1 MLFRSTMK
9 KYFLK
14 TLTAALAFGVT
25 AAAHHASAQ
34 NFPTRPISIV
44 VPFTAGGTTDVI
56 ARAVSNEVAD
66 AFKQSIVLDNRGG
79 ANGIIGYDLVAKSAP
94 DGYTLLHTAVAF
106 AINATVY
113 KKLPFDV
120 SKDFIPV
127 TTIAVGQGAL
137 IVVHS
142 SVPAHSVK
150 ELVELAKQKQ
160 LTYSSPGIG
169 NGMHLITEAFD
180 ARAGIKMLHVPY
192 KGAGP
197 ALNALLSAEV
207 QVMLIPPL
215 IVAQHIKAGRLRA
228 LAYSGVKRLDVMPD
242 MPLISEAGYPGF
254 HMDSGWH
261 GWFAPANTPD
271 RIVQPIYAAI
281 RKAVLTP
288 RMRDLFITAGYE
300 PVAEP
305 PAVFQK
311 IVAADIKR
319 WGEIARLAGVK
330 PE

>member
-1 MLFRSTMK
+1 VISPGSFAQTYPDHPIRLIVG
-9 KYFLK
+9 
-14 TLTAALAFGVT
+14 TAPGGTQDGT
-25 AAAHHASAQ
+25 ARMVSKELEGLLGQ
-34 NFPTRPISIV
+34 PIV
-44 VPFTAGGTTDVI
+44 V
-56 ARAVSNEVAD
+56 
-66 AFKQSIVLDNRGG
+66 DNRGG
-79 ANGIIGYDLVAKSAP
+79 ANGIIGYDLVAKAAP

-137 IVVHS
+137 IVVHA
-142 SVPAHSVK
+142 SVAARTVK

-160 LTYSSPGIG
+160 LSYSSPGIG

-180 ARAGIKMLHVPY
+180 ARAGIKMLHIPY

-228 LAYSGVKRLDVMPD
+228 LAYSGLKRLEVMPD
-242 MPLISEAGYPGF
+242 IPLISEAGLPGF

-261 GWFAPANTPD
+261 GWFAPAKT
-271 RIVQPIYAAI
+271 
-281 RKAVLTP
+281 
-288 RMRDLFITAGYE
+288 
-300 PVAEP
+300 P
-305 PAVFQK
+305 PAVINK
-311 IVAADIKR
+311 LYAAVHKSLETPKMKEFFTAIGYDAGGESPEQFRKTFEADKKR
-319 WGEIARLAGVK
+319 WGEIAKMAK
-330 PE
+330 ITADE

>member
-1 MLFRSTMK
+1 MN
-9 KYFLK
+9 K
-14 TLTAALAFGVT
+14 TCGAVALVLGITAGSSL
-25 AAAHHASAQ
+25 AQ
-34 NFPTRPISIV
+34 NYPEHPIRLIVGTAPGGTQDGTARMVSKEVEGLLGQPIV
-44 VPFTAGGTTDVI
+44 V
-56 ARAVSNEVAD
+56 
-66 AFKQSIVLDNRGG
+66 DNRGG
-79 ANGIIGYDLVAKSAP
+79 ANGIIGYDLVAKAAP

-127 TTIAVGQGAL
+127 TNIAVGQGAL

-142 SVPAHSVK
+142 SVPARTVK
-150 ELVELAKQKQ
+150 ELIDLAKQKQ
-160 LTYSSPGIG
+160 LSYSSPGIG

-180 ARAGIKMLHVPY
+180 ARAGIKMLHIPY

-228 LAYSGVKRLDVMPD
+228 LAYSGVKRLDLMPD
-242 MPLISEAGYPGF
+242 TPLISEAGVAGF

-261 GWFAPANTPD
+261 GWFAPAKT
-271 RIVQPIYAAI
+271 
-281 RKAVLTP
+281 
-288 RMRDLFITAGYE
+288 
-300 PVAEP
+300 P
-305 PAVFQK
+305 PAIINKLYTAVHKSLETPKMKEFFASIGYDAGGETPEQFRKTFEADK
-311 IVAADIKR
+311 IR
-319 WGEIARLAGVK
+319 WGEIAKLAK
-330 PE
+330 ITAEE

>member
-1 MLFRSTMK
+1 MR
-9 KYFLK
+9 K
-14 TLTAALAFGVT
+14 TCGAAALLFAVLSG
-25 AAAHHASAQ
+25 SGLAQ
-34 NFPTRPISIV
+34 NYPDHPIRLIVGTAPGGTQDGTARMVSKEVESLLGQPIV
-44 VPFTAGGTTDVI
+44 V
-56 ARAVSNEVAD
+56 
-66 AFKQSIVLDNRGG
+66 DNRGG
-79 ANGIIGYDLVAKSAP
+79 ANGIIGYDLVAKAAP

-120 SKDFIPV
+120 SRDFIPV
-127 TTIAVGQGAL
+127 TTVAVGQGAL

-215 IVAQHIKAGRLRA
+215 IVSQHIKAGRLRA

-261 GWFAPANTPD
+261 GWFAPAKT
-271 RIVQPIYAAI
+271 
-281 RKAVLTP
+281 
-288 RMRDLFITAGYE
+288 
-300 PVAEP
+300 P
-305 PAVFQK
+305 PAVVNK
-311 IVAADIKR
+311 IYLAVRKALDSPKMKDFFTTIGYDAGGESPEQFRKTFEADKKR
-319 WGEIARLAGVK
+319 WGEIARLAK
-330 PE
+330 ISADE

>member
-1 MLFRSTMK
+1 MNKGIL
-9 KYFLK
+9 
-14 TLTAALAFGVT
+14 AALLALGVISPGSFAQTYPDHPIRLIVGT
-25 AAAHHASAQ
+25 APGGTQDGTARMVSKEVEGLLGQ
-34 NFPTRPISIV
+34 PIV
-44 VPFTAGGTTDVI
+44 V
-56 ARAVSNEVAD
+56 
-66 AFKQSIVLDNRGG
+66 DNRGG
-79 ANGIIGYDLVAKSAP
+79 ANGIIGYDLVAKAAP

-137 IVVHS
+137 IVVHA
-142 SVPAHSVK
+142 SVAARTVK

-160 LTYSSPGIG
+160 LSYSSPGIG

-180 ARAGIKMLHVPY
+180 ARAGIKMLHIPY

-228 LAYSGVKRLDVMPD
+228 LAYSGVKRLEVMPD
-242 MPLISEAGYPGF
+242 IPMISEAGLPGF

-261 GWFAPANTPD
+261 GWFAPAKT
-271 RIVQPIYAAI
+271 
-281 RKAVLTP
+281 
-288 RMRDLFITAGYE
+288 
-300 PVAEP
+300 P
-305 PAVFQK
+305 PAVINK
-311 IVAADIKR
+311 LYAAVHKSIETPKMKEFFTSIGYDAGGESPEQFRKTFEADKKR
-319 WGEIARLAGVK
+319 WGEIAKMAK
-330 PE
+330 ITADE

>member
-1 MLFRSTMK
+1 L
-9 KYFLK
+9 KYELG
-14 TLTAALAFGVT
+14 AALLLGLCTGNVV
-25 AAAHHASAQ
+25 AQ
-34 NFPTRPISIV
+34 NYPEHPIRLIV
-44 VPFTAGGTTDVI
+44 GTAPGGTQDGTARMVSKEVEGLLGQPIVI
-56 ARAVSNEVAD
+56 
-66 AFKQSIVLDNRGG
+66 DNRGG
-79 ANGIIGYDLVAKSAP
+79 ANGIIGYDLVAKAAP

-120 SKDFIPV
+120 SRDFIPV

-142 SVPAHSVK
+142 SVPARTVK
-150 ELVELAKQKQ
+150 ELIDLAKQKQ
-160 LTYSSPGIG
+160 LSYSSPGIG

-180 ARAGIKMLHVPY
+180 TRAGIKMLHVPY

-228 LAYSGVKRLDVMPD
+228 LAYSGVKRLDLMPD
-242 MPLISEAGYPGF
+242 MPLISESGLPGF

-261 GWFAPANTPD
+261 GWFAPAKT
-271 RIVQPIYAAI
+271 
-281 RKAVLTP
+281 
-288 RMRDLFITAGYE
+288 
-300 PVAEP
+300 P
-305 PAVFQK
+305 PAIINKLYASVHKSLETPKMKEFFASIGYDAGGESPEQFRK
-311 IVAADIKR
+311 TFEADKLR
-319 WGEIARLAGVK
+319 WGEIARLAK
-330 PE
+330 ISADE

>member
-1 MLFRSTMK
+1 VPLEKFLNRSIIALLVASC
-9 KYFLK
+9 F
-14 TLTAALAFGVT
+14 AAGSS
-25 AAAHHASAQ
+25 HAQ
-34 NFPTRPISIV
+34 NYPDHPIRLIVGTAPGGTQDGTARMVSKEVESLLGQPIV
-44 VPFTAGGTTDVI
+44 V
-56 ARAVSNEVAD
+56 
-66 AFKQSIVLDNRGG
+66 DNRGG

-120 SKDFIPV
+120 SRDFIPV

-137 IVVHS
+137 IVIHS
-142 SVPAHSVK
+142 SVPAHSAK

-169 NGMHLITEAFD
+169 NGMHLITEAFN

-207 QVMLIPPL
+207 QVMMIPPL

-261 GWFAPANTPD
+261 GWFAPAKTPQAV
-271 RIVQPIYAAI
+271 INKLYTSVQKAI
-281 RKAVLTP
+281 ATPKMKEFFVSIGYDPGGESPEQFRKT
-288 RMRDLFITAGYE
+288 FE
-300 PVAEP
+300 
-305 PAVFQK
+305 
-311 IVAADIKR
+311 ADKKR
-319 WGEIARLAGVK
+319 WGEIARMAK
-330 PE
+330 ITADE

>member
-1 MLFRSTMK
+1 MENFLNRTITAML
-9 KYFLK
+9 
-14 TLTAALAFGVT
+14 LTVSFAAGGAQ
-25 AAAHHASAQ
+25 AQ
-34 NFPTRPISIV
+34 NYPDHPIRLIVGTAPGGTQDGTARMVSKEVENILGQPIV
-44 VPFTAGGTTDVI
+44 V
-56 ARAVSNEVAD
+56 
-66 AFKQSIVLDNRGG
+66 DNRGG

-137 IVVHS
+137 IVVHA
-142 SVPAHSVK
+142 SVPAHSAK
-150 ELVELAKQKQ
+150 ELVELARQKQ

-169 NGMHLITEAFD
+169 NGMHLITEAFNS
-180 ARAGIKMLHVPY
+180 RAGIKMLHVPY

-207 QVMLIPPL
+207 QVMMIPPL

-261 GWFAPANTPD
+261 GWFAPAKTPQS
-271 RIVQPIYAAI
+271 IINKLYASVQKAI
-281 RKAVLTP
+281 ATPKMKEFFVSIGYDAGGESPEQFRKT
-288 RMRDLFITAGYE
+288 FE
-300 PVAEP
+300 
-305 PAVFQK
+305 
-311 IVAADIKR
+311 ADKKR
-319 WGEIARLAGVK
+319 WGEIAKVAK
-330 PE
+330 ITADE

>member
-1 MLFRSTMK
+1 LEK
-9 KYFLK
+9 KLNK
-14 TLTAALAFGVT
+14 SITAALAAACFAASNAQAQSYPDHPIRLVVGT
-25 AAAHHASAQ
+25 APGGTQDGTARMVSKEVEALLGQ
-34 NFPTRPISIV
+34 PIV
-44 VPFTAGGTTDVI
+44 V
-56 ARAVSNEVAD
+56 
-66 AFKQSIVLDNRGG
+66 DNRGG

-228 LAYSGVKRLDVMPD
+228 LAYSGVKRLDVMPE

-261 GWFAPANTPD
+261 GWFAPAKTPQAV
-271 RIVQPIYAAI
+271 INKLYASVH
-281 RKAVLTP
+281 KAVATP
-288 RMRDLFITAGYE
+288 KMKEFFASIGYDAGGE
-300 PVAEP
+300 SPEQ
-305 PAVFQK
+305 FRK
-311 IVAADIKR
+311 TFESDKKR
-319 WGEIARLAGVK
+319 WGEIARMAK
-330 PE
+330 ITADE